1 MTNSV
6 IDDEVQNTAEKSEQQ
21 RQVSASEKEHRAQR
35 DEKYGVKQYVDWL
48 EHPLRDDFR
57 HEFSPLRTALSL
69 SEIILKQMRE
79 KVNEKRGETLLRA
92 ERFYF
97 QL

>member
-1 MTNSV
+1 MKNSV

-48 EHPLRDDFR
+48 KHPLRDDFR

-69 SEIILKQMRE
+69 LK
-79 KVNEKRGETLLRA
+79 L
-92 ERFYF
+92 F
-97 QL
+97 